1 MEKAALRKTV
11 GGRGKRDLRHTNK
24 EFSPCPLTCSFPSS
38 SFQCSTMLFGFL
50 IKTDK
55 FGVRTSRR
63 GNRWGGE
70 GGRLEGR
77 RRGKKVFGEQTGGGG
92 RGHQTERVVEEEEGA
107 VEKSDGCAG
116 AWKSPKKQQLKGRI
130 ETTNAYKYKGLQ
142 RYGRMTLRRLA
153 LKARYARRGRS
164 GNGNCCFSLFFFSSA
179 SAFRFRRRQFRVN
192 FGDAPPLAIPR
203 CPGKTS

>member
-1 MEKAALRKTV
+1 MV
-11 GGRGKRDLRHTNK
+11 
-24 EFSPCPLTCSFPSS
+24 
-38 SFQCSTMLFGFL
+38 
-50 IKTDK
+50 
-55 FGVRTSRR
+55 
-63 GNRWGGE
+63 
-70 GGRLEGR
+70 
-77 RRGKKVFGEQTGGGG
+77 
-92 RGHQTERVVEEEEGA
+92 
-107 VEKSDGCAG
+107 
-116 AWKSPKKQQLKGRI
+116 WKSPKKQQLKGRI

-203 CPGKTS
+203 CPGRPPRSTCARSGIPEFEKSGGLPERHSNRIAEDQRGEQFGIPFFLSPLRSSAVPGKKLILGCLLFLSFPAEIYVYPPFLSVPRVTKKDLILLGTFANLNDIAKAVF